1 MKRQVRAGFHDPSPV
16 TRTVVLSLFFSC
28 SLLVSAEG
36 PDYGSVLKEEL
47 IQRESKV
54 DSVEPLMADAISL
67 RDAGK
72 FKEAVAKCD
81 AALSKLA
88 QMNLGDGPSV
98 VARKSMILQLKMEI
112 RSQWGKSLILQAKQL
127 MQKGYSQA
135 KTDQASSTANIQK
148 AIELA
153 REAKRE
159 APETLDAA
167 DEIIQLGDKVI
178 KSNKFIQETSLSVID
193 PDNTSRKEQIAIHL
207 REAQIFY
214 KSRQYSRARDVLEQ
228 ALVLDPYND
237 KAVFELKKIYKKLY
251 SFAELRREN
260 EMLERLSRGFDA
272 QRQFVGNAAHELRT
286 PLTLLQT
293 QLELFPDEH
302 PDIPP
307 ESAAF
312 LAALQDEVQRLSRLT
327 HALLDM
333 SDLQSVPRNDVILL
347 SPMIDEVFAD
357 LAPLAERNGI
367 SLSREGENITVVGS
381 DMLLCRMF
389 SNLVENAVKY
399 NHPGGMV
406 KVDVQQRDRQA
417 VIHVADTGRGIPQ
430 EFWQSIFQPFFRVD
444 KSLSREL
451 GGAGLGLPLVWEIAR
466 LHGGRVWVE
475 ESNDNGSA
483 LAVTL
488 LLSASITD
496 TVRR

>member
-1 MKRQVRAGFHDPSPV
+1 MK
-16 TRTVVLSLFFSC
+16 VLSLQWRITLMTV
-28 SLLVSAEG
+28 LLIGVTCVS
-36 PDYGSVLKEEL
+36 
-47 IQRESKV
+47 
-54 DSVEPLMADAISL
+54 
-67 RDAGK
+67 
-72 FKEAVAKCD
+72 
-81 AALSKLA
+81 
-88 QMNLGDGPSV
+88 MNLLLCSSGVYYMDSIADSLQDYDHIAVESGETAGFDPQLIPPGEGLTIV
-98 VARKSMILQLKMEI
+98 VSGAQARFRTTNWYITAAIALLGGMLAYFVSGHALRPLRRFAQQTEQVETSNLSEI
-112 RSQWGKSLILQAKQL
+112 RL
-127 MQKGYSQA
+127 
-135 KTDQASSTANIQK
+135 D
-148 AIELA
+148 E
-153 REAKRE
+153 
-159 APETLDAA
+159 ETL
-167 DEIIQLGDKVI
+167 
-178 KSNKFIQETSLSVID
+178 
-193 PDNTSRKEQIAIHL
+193 P
-207 REAQIFY
+207 
-214 KSRQYSRARDVLEQ
+214 
-228 ALVLDPYND
+228 
-237 KAVFELKKIYKKLY
+237 
-251 SFAELRREN
+251 ELRSLTHALN

-333 SDLQSVPRNDVILL
+333 SDLQSVPRDDVILL

-357 LAPLAERNGI
+357 LAPRAERNGI
-367 SLSREGENITVVGS
+367 SLSREGEDVTVVGS
-381 DMLLCRMF
+381 DMLLCRMLF
-389 SNLVENAVKY
+389 NLVENGVKY

-406 KVDVQQRDRQA
+406 KVVVQQRDGQA
-417 VIHVADTGRGIPQ
+417 VIHVTDTGCGIPQ

-475 ESNDNGSA
+475 ESNDSGSV

-488 LLSASITD
+488 PLSAPITD
-496 TVRR
+496 TVRGENSILYKLSDHGQTKRGT

>member
-1 MKRQVRAGFHDPSPV
+1 MKK
-16 TRTVVLSLFFSC
+16 LSLQWRITLMTVLLTGVTCVSMNLLLC
-28 SLLVSAEG
+28 SSGVYYMDSIEDSLQ
-36 PDYGSVLKEEL
+36 DYGPIVIEDEETASFDPQL
-47 IQRESKV
+47 VPSGEGLTIVVSGAQARFRTTNWYITAAIALLGGMLAYFVSGRALRPLRRFAQQAEQ
-54 DSVEPLMADAISL
+54 VETSN
-67 RDAGK
+67 
-72 FKEAVAKCD
+72 
-81 AALSKLA
+81 LS
-88 QMNLGDGPSV
+88 
-98 VARKSMILQLKMEI
+98 EI
-112 RSQWGKSLILQAKQL
+112 RLG
-127 MQKGYSQA
+127 
-135 KTDQASSTANIQK
+135 
-148 AIELA
+148 E
-153 REAKRE
+153 
-159 APETLDAA
+159 ETL
-167 DEIIQLGDKVI
+167 
-178 KSNKFIQETSLSVID
+178 
-193 PDNTSRKEQIAIHL
+193 P
-207 REAQIFY
+207 
-214 KSRQYSRARDVLEQ
+214 
-228 ALVLDPYND
+228 
-237 KAVFELKKIYKKLY
+237 
-251 SFAELRREN
+251 ELRSLTHALN

-286 PLTLLQT
+286 PLTLLHT

-302 PDIPP
+302 PDILP

-312 LAALQDEVQRLSRLT
+312 LATLQDEVQRLSRLT
-327 HALLDM
+327 HTLLDM
-333 SDLQSVPRNDVILL
+333 SDLQSVPRDDVILL

-451 GGAGLGLPLVWEIAR
+451 GGAGLGLPLVREIAR

>member
-1 MKRQVRAGFHDPSPV
+1 MKK
-16 TRTVVLSLFFSC
+16 LSLQWRITLMTVLLIGVTCVSMNLLLC
-28 SLLVSAEG
+28 SSGVYYMDSIADSLQ
-36 PDYGSVLKEEL
+36 DYGPIVLEDKETASFDPQLVPSGEGL
-47 IQRESKV
+47 TIVVSGAQARFRTTNWYITAVIALLGGMLAYFVSGHALRPLRRFAQQAEQ
-54 DSVEPLMADAISL
+54 VETSN
-67 RDAGK
+67 
-72 FKEAVAKCD
+72 
-81 AALSKLA
+81 LS
-88 QMNLGDGPSV
+88 
-98 VARKSMILQLKMEI
+98 EI
-112 RSQWGKSLILQAKQL
+112 RL
-127 MQKGYSQA
+127 
-135 KTDQASSTANIQK
+135 D
-148 AIELA
+148 E
-153 REAKRE
+153 
-159 APETLDAA
+159 ETL
-167 DEIIQLGDKVI
+167 
-178 KSNKFIQETSLSVID
+178 
-193 PDNTSRKEQIAIHL
+193 P
-207 REAQIFY
+207 
-214 KSRQYSRARDVLEQ
+214 
-228 ALVLDPYND
+228 
-237 KAVFELKKIYKKLY
+237 
-251 SFAELRREN
+251 ELRSLTHALN

-347 SPMIDEVFAD
+347 SPIIDEVFAD

-406 KVDVQQRDRQA
+406 NVDVQQRDRQA

>member
-1 MKRQVRAGFHDPSPV
+1 MKK
-16 TRTVVLSLFFSC
+16 LSLQWRITLMTVLLTGVTCVSMNLLLC
-28 SLLVSAEG
+28 SSGVYYMDSIEDSLQ
-36 PDYGSVLKEEL
+36 DYGPIVIEDEETASFDPQL
-47 IQRESKV
+47 VPSGEGLTIVVSGAQARFRTTNWYITAAIALLGGMLAYFVSGRALRPLRRFAQQAEQ
-54 DSVEPLMADAISL
+54 VETSN
-67 RDAGK
+67 
-72 FKEAVAKCD
+72 
-81 AALSKLA
+81 LS
-88 QMNLGDGPSV
+88 
-98 VARKSMILQLKMEI
+98 EI
-112 RSQWGKSLILQAKQL
+112 RLG
-127 MQKGYSQA
+127 
-135 KTDQASSTANIQK
+135 
-148 AIELA
+148 E
-153 REAKRE
+153 
-159 APETLDAA
+159 ETL
-167 DEIIQLGDKVI
+167 
-178 KSNKFIQETSLSVID
+178 
-193 PDNTSRKEQIAIHL
+193 P
-207 REAQIFY
+207 
-214 KSRQYSRARDVLEQ
+214 
-228 ALVLDPYND
+228 
-237 KAVFELKKIYKKLY
+237 
-251 SFAELRREN
+251 ELRSLTHALN

-347 SPMIDEVFAD
+347 SSMIDEVFAD

-367 SLSREGENITVVGS
+367 SLSREGENIAVVGS

-399 NHPGGMV
+399 DHPGGMV

>member
-1 MKRQVRAGFHDPSPV
+1 MKK
-16 TRTVVLSLFFSC
+16 LSLQWRITLMTVLLTGVTCVSMNLLLC
-28 SLLVSAEG
+28 SSGVYYMDSIEDSLQ
-36 PDYGSVLKEEL
+36 DYGPIVIEDEETASFDPQL
-47 IQRESKV
+47 VPSGEGLTIVVSGAQARFRTTNWYITAAIALLGGMLAYFVSGRALRPLRRFAGQAEQ
-54 DSVEPLMADAISL
+54 VETSN
-67 RDAGK
+67 
-72 FKEAVAKCD
+72 
-81 AALSKLA
+81 LS
-88 QMNLGDGPSV
+88 
-98 VARKSMILQLKMEI
+98 EI
-112 RSQWGKSLILQAKQL
+112 RL
-127 MQKGYSQA
+127 
-135 KTDQASSTANIQK
+135 D
-148 AIELA
+148 E
-153 REAKRE
+153 
-159 APETLDAA
+159 ETL
-167 DEIIQLGDKVI
+167 
-178 KSNKFIQETSLSVID
+178 
-193 PDNTSRKEQIAIHL
+193 P
-207 REAQIFY
+207 
-214 KSRQYSRARDVLEQ
+214 
-228 ALVLDPYND
+228 
-237 KAVFELKKIYKKLY
+237 
-251 SFAELRREN
+251 ELRSLTHALN

-272 QRQFVGNAAHELRT
+272 QRQFVGNAAHELRM